1 MRINELAIP
10 HYSLFETIQIALD
23 RHYISDE
30 KAESIYQE
38 IEELTLHLALHYQ
51 HQNSS
56 SVSQSQ
62 FLRIIDTINYM
73 FKHSCKD
80 PKALNDHSIVF
91 FFEDGLHTL
100 KRDTQKIQAIYD
112 SLKTQILPIQND
124 RYLSIINEQ
133 IPNFLKTLQE
143 YRAVFNYCYVEGDL
157 DYPLIDGLPLDHDMY
172 GLSGIDLVIYYIR
185 RFTLENRFCW
195 YFRHDLPELIGQ
207 YVALKGISI
216 DYLSINLFELI
227 VCQMTAYSLL
237 HHSIGLFFEKTDIDE
252 LKNIL
257 SDKDITHE
265 ITSSLSH
272 VADQEVRNYLLSY
285 KENIIRIFKYFIYES
300 YDAFLYQPAFS
311 EKTMVYLESSD
322 NAVFDKAFDDLKEM
336 TKVEEKIQYLS
347 DIPLYDMLDLLEN
360 DIFYGKEYWQFFSS
374 MDLKEVAVII
384 KLLNPNGDAFH
395 QTQCL
400 NRSLLEELES
410 SMEWQRQFI
419 HFLKALSSAKL
430 SEIEKWLN
438 CLKIVC

>member
-1 MRINELAIP
+1 
-10 HYSLFETIQIALD
+10 
-23 RHYISDE
+23 
-30 KAESIYQE
+30 
-38 IEELTLHLALHYQ
+38 
-51 HQNSS
+51 
-56 SVSQSQ
+56 
-62 FLRIIDTINYM
+62 
-73 FKHSCKD
+73 
-80 PKALNDHSIVF
+80 
-91 FFEDGLHTL
+91 
-100 KRDTQKIQAIYD
+100 
-112 SLKTQILPIQND
+112 
-124 RYLSIINEQ
+124 
-133 IPNFLKTLQE
+133 
-143 YRAVFNYCYVEGDL
+143 
-157 DYPLIDGLPLDHDMY
+157 
-172 GLSGIDLVIYYIR
+172 
-185 RFTLENRFCW
+185 
-195 YFRHDLPELIGQ
+195 
-207 YVALKGISI
+207 
-216 DYLSINLFELI
+216 
-227 VCQMTAYSLL
+227 MTAYSLL